1 MVSIRSPIIVI
12 LGHVDS
18 GKTSLLDRIRK
29 TSVAAKEAGGIT
41 QHIGAT
47 EIPIEVVKE
56 IAKPLLYLFK
66 FDLKIPGL
74 LFIDTPG
81 HEVFTNLRKRGGS
94 VADLAIIVVDIIEGF
109 QPQTYEAIEICKQ
122 FKVPFVIALNK
133 IDRIPGWSPREN
145 SPFLESIK
153 HQNQKALQILEEKLY
168 IVVGQLYELG
178 FEAERFDRIQDFRK
192 QVSIIPVSAKTGE
205 GIPELLLI
213 VAGLV
218 QRFLE
223 EKLKINVEGSG
234 RGIVLERKEAKGF
247 GTVIDVILYDGK
259 IRKGDTIAFLTK
271 NGIKTT
277 KVRILLKPNPLQE
290 IRDRK
295 TRFYEVDEVSAAAG
309 IRIVADG
316 IENALPGSPIYVV
329 KDNLEEIERSIKS
342 EIGEFLFETD
352 KIGVVVKA
360 DTLGTLEAI
369 VRILKEKGI
378 PIAKA
383 DIGNIDKE
391 DIMKALSVREK
402 DHVYGVILGFNVN
415 IEKTVEDLVK
425 STKIKVILDN
435 VIYRLVEKIEQY
447 IEEMR
452 VKKSRAVLESLTPPG
467 KILILPGYI
476 FRRSNPAIVGVE
488 VLAGRV
494 RPGTYLM
501 REDGKVVGKVK
512 AMQSE
517 SKSLN
522 EARRGDK
529 VAISIDGAIVG
540 RHLEENDI
548 LYTYIDE
555 SEFKKYKQ
563 HKEILTEDEKEVLRE
578 IARIMRRKNPTW
590 GV

>member
-277 KVRILLKPNPLQE
+277 KVRILLKPKPLQE

-425 STKIKVILDN
+425 STKLKVILDN